1 MPYINIA
8 SNVSFGADKT
18 AALKEKIARALETSM
33 PGKTENWLMLR
44 FDGGQSM
51 YFGGSDAPCVMA
63 DVCVY
68 GKQSKE
74 SYANM
79 TAAVTE
85 ILSAECGVPAGRIY
99 VKYTEY
105 DKWGWNGGNF

>member
-1 MPYINIA
+1 MPYISIA
-8 SNVSFGADKT
+8 SNVTFGADKET
-18 AALKEKIARALETSM
+18 VLKEKIARALEASM

-51 YFGGSDAPCVMA
+51 FFGGSNAPCVMA

-74 SYANM
+74 SYAKL
-79 TAAVTE
+79 TSAVTD
-85 ILSAECGVPAGRIY
+85 ILSAECGIPADRIY

-105 DKWGWNGGNF
+105 D